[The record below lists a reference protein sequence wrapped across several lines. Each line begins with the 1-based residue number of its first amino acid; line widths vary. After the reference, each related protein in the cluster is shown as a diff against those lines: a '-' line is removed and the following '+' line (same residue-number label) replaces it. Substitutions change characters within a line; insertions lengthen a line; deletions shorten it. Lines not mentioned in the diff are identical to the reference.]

1 MARHR
6 RSGSAEKLWVS
17 VTDSARW
24 RRFAKRGLGARL
36 LRNEAFRRLD
46 QARRSTLTRWADRRG
61 PDLFRDVQTFLMFI
75 GQTKSG
81 GTMIGAMLDAHPNA
95 VVADEVDAVRFVEAG
110 FSRNQV
116 FHLMLKGAR
125 REAMKGRVTA
135 RRLDAYSFSVP
146 EQWQGRFANLV
157 VIGESKAGPS
167 TRRLAADPDLLG
179 RVSQEMG
186 DVDLKFI
193 QIVRNPFEPISAMM
207 LRSGRA
213 FDNAIDNY
221 FSQCVR
227 LEDLRSRIA
236 PSDLLV
242 VRYED
247 VVCGPQDQLVRICRY
262 LGLATEPGYLAACA
276 AMLDDT
282 PREHRFDVDW
292 NPGRIAEVE
301 SRMAAFAFL
310 SGYGYNS

>member
-6 RSGSAEKLWVS
+6 TTGRAEKLWVS
-17 VTDSARW
+17 VIDSARW
-24 RRFAKRGLGARL
+24 RRFVKRGPGARL
-36 LRNEAFRRLD
+36 LQSETFRNLD
-46 QARRSTLTRWADRRG
+46 EARRSTLTRWADRRR
-61 PDLFRDVQTFLMFI
+61 PDLFRDVRTFLMFI

-81 GTMIGAMLDAHPNA
+81 GTLIGSMLDAHPNA
-95 VVADEVDAVRFVEAG
+95 AVADEVDAVRSIKAG

-135 RRLDAYSFSVP
+135 RRLGAYSFSVP
-146 EQWQGRFANLV
+146 EQWQGRSENLV
-157 VIGESKAGPS
+157 LVGESQAGPS
-167 TRRLAADPDLLG
+167 TRRLAADRDLLG

-207 LRSGRA
+207 LRSGRT
-213 FDNAIDNY
+213 FDNAIDDY

-227 LEDLRSRIA
+227 LEDLRSRITPA
-236 PSDLLV
+236 DLLV

-247 VVCGPQDQLVRICRY
+247 IVCDPQDQLARICRY
-262 LGLATEPGYLAACA
+262 LGLATDPGYLAACA
-276 AMLDDT
+276 AVLDDT
-282 PREHRFDVDW
+282 VRVHRFDVNWDS
-292 NPGRIAEVE
+292 GRIAEVE

-310 SGYGYNS
+310 SGYGYDS